1 LYAGIGCE
9 PEVNYLFECRQGS
22 KISSVRNLIAAHPKL
37 LMFGF
42 SLALTA
48 VGLMVTG
55 FTDHQAYARVQDQ
68 NTLVIPT

>member
-1 LYAGIGCE
+1 MKT
-9 PEVNYLFECRQGS
+9 RS

-48 VGLMVTG
+48 VGLMITG

-68 NTLVIPT
+68 NTLVIPH